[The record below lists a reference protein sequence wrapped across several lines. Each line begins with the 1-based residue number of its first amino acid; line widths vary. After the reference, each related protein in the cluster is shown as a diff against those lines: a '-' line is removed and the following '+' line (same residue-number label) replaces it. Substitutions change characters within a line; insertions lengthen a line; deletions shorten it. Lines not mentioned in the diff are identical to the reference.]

1 MGCFGLKLL
10 RSVWCDFNQ
19 ISYKTNFD
27 SKAVYVSIQHGF
39 VKFLCRNLF
48 TITLH
53 CSSHSG
59 SGQKVCKCT
68 FQMLASECSVVCL
81 LAVSSPKSNHE
92 ASSLPPPIHLSP
104 NPPTHSERKLLFCSK
119 IGKPREEPNNKEG
132 GRNMG
137 EVCQL
142 QPKMQ

>member
-1 MGCFGLKLL
+1 MV
-10 RSVWCDFNQ
+10 SWTDFNQ

-68 FQMLASECSVVCL
+68 FQNEAAACWQVNAVWSACLQSVLPNQTMRL
-81 LAVSSPKSNHE
+81 LP
-92 ASSLPPPIHLSP
+92 SLLQFIFL
-104 NPPTHSERKLLFCSK
+104 PTHQHTQNVNNFSADFTNGGFVTTIHANISINVVAASAK
-119 IGKPREEPNNKEG
+119 IM
-132 GRNMG
+132 GR
-137 EVCQL
+137 
-142 QPKMQ
+142 